1 MAAESGGRALGQGE
15 DERGAGGRGRGAT
28 LPAPRCSREG
38 GRRPGQVRA
47 GGTHRGGRAGG
58 RRGLSCPAC
67 LPERCE
73 LADGVWRAGRSGA
86 FMALSRSGRRGLG
99 QSHSVTPTRHF
110 PPPSSEG
117 RERGLEPQPHECGL
131 REPPPAAVPPRALPG
146 AAGPGALR
154 GRRRVRSG
162 PKALPSA
169 TCARTRLSSTAR
181 SRDRSSLNHLCYLLP
196 GRPTRL
202 APG

>member
-1 MAAESGGRALGQGE
+1 MAAESGGRARGQGE
-15 DERGAGGRGRGAT
+15 DERGAGGRGAT

-38 GRRPGQVRA
+38 GRRPGQARA
-47 GGTHRGGRAGG
+47 GGTHRGGRRAARAELSRVPPRGLRAGG
-58 RRGLSCPAC
+58 R
-67 LPERCE
+67 
-73 LADGVWRAGRSGA
+73 VWRAGRSGA
-86 FMALSRSGRRGLG
+86 FMARSRSGRRGLG

-131 REPPPAAVPPRALPG
+131 REPPTAAVPPRALPG

>member
-1 MAAESGGRALGQGE
+1 M
-15 DERGAGGRGRGAT
+15 T

-38 GRRPGQVRA
+38 GRRPGQARA
-47 GGTHRGGRAGG
+47 GGTHGGWRAGGGRGG

-73 LADGVWRAGRSGA
+73 LADGCGERVAAGLLWR
-86 FMALSRSGRRGLG
+86 SRSGRRGLG

>member
-1 MAAESGGRALGQGE
+1 MGAESGGALG
-15 DERGAGGRGRGAT
+15 DRERTSGGPGAGAGARPSQRPTAPGRGDGAPGKLGLAALTAAGGRRAARAE
-28 LPAPRCSREG
+28 LSRVPPR
-38 GRRPGQVRA
+38 A
-47 GGTHRGGRAGG
+47 LRAGG
-58 RRGLSCPAC
+58 R
-67 LPERCE
+67 
-73 LADGVWRAGRSGA
+73 VWRAGRSGA
-86 FMALSRSGRRGLG
+86 FMARSRSGRRGLG